1 MAKQKKNAKN
11 VIMNVKNYGVYR
23 MNIEYYKEKA
33 KKIKKEYK
41 NDYGV
46 QYLCNSIIRS
56 KDYVKSIA
64 SLNLLVQY
72 LKNNYDVMIA

>member
-1 MAKQKKNAKN
+1 
-11 VIMNVKNYGVYR
+11 
-23 MNIEYYKEKA
+23 MNIEYYKEKV
-33 KKIKKEYK
+33 KEIKKEYK
-41 NDYGV
+41 NDYNV
-46 QYLCNSIIRS
+46 QYLCNSTIRS

>member
-1 MAKQKKNAKN
+1 MEYIEWILNTIKKKS
-11 VIMNVKNYGVYR
+11 
-23 MNIEYYKEKA
+23 

-72 LKNNYDVMIA
+72 LKNNYNVMIA